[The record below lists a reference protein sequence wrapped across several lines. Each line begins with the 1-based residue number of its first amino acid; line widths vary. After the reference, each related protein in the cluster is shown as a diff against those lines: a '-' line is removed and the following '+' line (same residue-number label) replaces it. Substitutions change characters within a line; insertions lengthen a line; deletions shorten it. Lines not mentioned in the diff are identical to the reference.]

1 MSLYPSH
8 MRVFFAVCFCFS
20 ISFASVAGK
29 PPNIVF
35 ILTDDQDVFLGGLV
49 SMNTYTVYSLRAKKC
64 QLRLQVINTFRTY
77 RNQLR
82 FQQKESNV
90 VIPLIREI
98 VKADKRLFYA

>member
-1 MSLYPSH
+1 

-49 SMNTYTVYSLRAKKC
+49 SMNTYTVYSLRAKKYI
-64 QLRLQVINTFRTY
+64 VY
-77 RNQLR
+77 
-82 FQQKESNV
+82 V
-90 VIPLIREI
+90 LIK
-98 VKADKRLFYA
+98 VCDSAS